1 MSFAGLTVVSLESR
15 RADLVE
21 NLVRDEGGIILPFFN
36 QFIDATGPRVA
47 GWIEDPHQELMNG
60 YALSKCWVAA

>member
-21 NLVRDEGGIILPFFN
+21 NLVRDEGGICFNAPSVRELP
-36 QFIDATGPRVA
+36 
-47 GWIEDPHQELMNG
+47 L
-60 YALSKCWVAA
+60 